1 MSYEVRC
8 ECGKAHV
15 VGAADAGSSLRCACG
30 RTVDV
35 PPLHQLRASVGEEAL
50 SPAVRIQSLLLAGQL
65 PGTNLC
71 AVCSATTSKRVVIGI
86 ECERGEL
93 KPGPASRTT
102 AGIGCLF
109 GMAIGG
115 LGGLFAGNRVMQSSN
130 DPAGARYVG
139 QDVAF
144 ELPLP
149 VCTGCRSGLNER
161 ATLVAALRHVPEYA
175 ALLDRYPSAVAKRV
189 S

>member
-1 MSYEVRC
+1 MR
-8 ECGKAHV
+8 KAHAV
-15 VGAADAGSSLRCACG
+15 SAADAGESLNWACG

-71 AVCSATTSKRVVIGI
+71 AVCSATTSKRVLIGI

-130 DPAGARYVG
+130 DTAGAKYVG

-149 VCTGCRSGLNER
+149 VCTGCRAGLNDR
-161 ATLVAALRHVPEYA
+161 TALIKALRFVPEYA
-175 ALLDRYPSAVAKRV
+175 ALLDRYPNAEVKRI